1 MNDANLQTF
10 RKIRP
15 LTIQKSAIL
24 RYDSHHFCEQTR
36 LTFMQQQYNPS
47 QIEPA
52 VQQYWAENKVFK
64 AIKDTS
70 KEKYYCLSMFPYPS
84 GRLHMGHVRN
94 YTIGDVVSRYQ
105 RMNGKNVL
113 QPIGWDAFGL
123 PAEGAAIKN
132 KTAPAKWTYE
142 NIEYMKNQLKML
154 GFGYDWDREIAT
166 CRPEYYKWEQWFFTE
181 LYKKGLVYKKTSTV
195 NWCPN
200 DETVLANE
208 QVHEGCCWRCDT
220 PVEQKEI
227 PQWFIKITDYAE
239 QLLGGLD
246 QLPQWPDMVKTMQR
260 NWIGRSEGVEIT
272 FDVADTAEK
281 VSVYTTRPDTFYGV
295 SYLGIAAA
303 HPLAELAA
311 EKNPQLAEFIR
322 EAKNAKVAEA
332 DLATM
337 EKKGMATGLFAIHP
351 LTGEKLP
358 IWVAN
363 FVLMH
368 YGTGA
373 VMAVPA
379 HDQRDFEFAQK
390 YSLPIKQVIAPLADE
405 EIDLTKQAFVE
416 HGKLVNSAEF
426 DGLDFDAAFN
436 GIADKLEKLG
446 VGKRQVNYRLR
457 DWGVSRQRY
466 WGAPIPMLTLPNG
479 ETVPAPIEDLPII
492 LPEDVVMDGVKSP
505 IKADPNW
512 AKTTFNGEPALKE
525 TDTFDTFMESSWY
538 YARYTSPSYA
548 EGMLDKDEANYW
560 LPVDQYIGG
569 IEHATMHLL
578 YFRFFHK
585 LLRDAGFV
593 TSDEPAQKLLCQGMV
608 LADAFYYTSPTN
620 ERIWVS
626 PTQVTL
632 ERDEKGR
639 IIKATDPEGRELVHT
654 GMTKMS
660 KSKNNG
666 IDPQEM
672 VEKYGA
678 DTVRLFMMFASPAE
692 MTLEWQESGV
702 EGAKRFLG
710 RVWNLVYE
718 YSQNPAKTALDV
730 TALSADQKAL
740 RRDVHK
746 TIAKVSDDIGRRQT
760 FNTAIAAVMELM
772 NKLTRAP
779 LESEQDRAVMA
790 EALSAVVRMLYPITP
805 HICFELWK
813 ALGNESNIDHA
824 EWVKADETA
833 MVEDEKLIVVQVNGK
848 VRGKVTVAADADEE
862 TVKTVAFADENV
874 KKFTDNTQIVKVIYV
889 PGKLLNVV
897 VKPQ

>member
-1 MNDANLQTF
+1 
-10 RKIRP
+10 
-15 LTIQKSAIL
+15 
-24 RYDSHHFCEQTR
+24 
-36 LTFMQQQYNPS
+36 MQQHYRPDL
-47 QIEPA
+47 IEPA

-94 YTIGDVVSRYQ
+94 YTIGDMVSRYQ

-272 FDVADTAEK
+272 FNVADTAEK

-390 YSLPIKQVIAPLADE
+390 YNLPIKQVIAPLADE

-446 VGKRQVNYRLR
+446 MGKRQVNYRLR

-479 ETVPAPIEDLPII
+479 ETIPAPIEDLPII

-718 YSQNPAKTALDV
+718 YSQNPAKTALDM

-779 LESEQDRAVMA
+779 LENEQDRAVMA

-824 EWVKADETA
+824 EWVKADEAA

>member
-1 MNDANLQTF
+1 
-10 RKIRP
+10 
-15 LTIQKSAIL
+15 
-24 RYDSHHFCEQTR
+24 
-36 LTFMQQQYNPS
+36 MQQHYRPDL
-47 QIEPA
+47 IEPA

-260 NWIGRSEGVEIT
+260 NWIVRSEGVEIT
-272 FDVADTAEK
+272 FNVADTAEK

-390 YSLPIKQVIAPLADE
+390 YNLPIKQVIAPLADE

-479 ETVPAPIEDLPII
+479 ETIPAPIEDLPII

-718 YSQNPAKTALDV
+718 YSQNPAKTALDM

-779 LESEQDRAVMA
+779 LENEQDRAVMA

-824 EWVKADETA
+824 EWVKADEAA

>member
-1 MNDANLQTF
+1 
-10 RKIRP
+10 
-15 LTIQKSAIL
+15 
-24 RYDSHHFCEQTR
+24 
-36 LTFMQQQYNPS
+36 MQQHYRPDL
-47 QIEPA
+47 IEPA

-281 VSVYTTRPDTFYGV
+281 VAVYTTRPDTFYGV

-311 EKNPQLAEFIR
+311 EKNPELAEFIR

-390 YSLPIKQVIAPLADE
+390 YGLPIKQVIAPLADE

-426 DGLDFDAAFN
+426 DGLDFNGAFN

-446 VGKRQVNYRLR
+446 VGKRQINYRLR

-466 WGAPIPMLTLPNG
+466 WGAPIPMLTLANG

-730 TALSADQKAL
+730 TTLSADQKAL

-824 EWVKADETA
+824 EWVKADEAA

-848 VRGKVTVAADADEE
+848 VRGKVTVAADAGEE